1 MHTYGLGDIQHQIE
15 VYEKLSTA
23 GLTTIKKVKSAL
35 NHPEYKKPTRLFT
48 LADVSRITGISRTT
62 IRNKEKL
69 GQVIY
74 ESTLPLNQN
83 KKEYSLKDIATLREV
98 CNRGFFNGSNK
109 RPDHYK
115 PFIIAMTMFKGGVG
129 KTTHSTHLASYC
141 AMQGLRTLLVDLD
154 SQASSTLTMGLIP
167 SLDLEDNACIYDAL
181 LEDPAVTQDLIR
193 NTHYYGLDL
202 IPAGLS
208 LAAANVN
215 LHQSSLNN
223 NDKLGSPLTR
233 LQVALETVSD
243 QYDVII
249 LDCPPNH
256 EAVALNALFCADS
269 YILPI
274 TPNMLSFG
282 SSNAFLN
289 MLHEISMSRQRAK
302 VDYGLNRLFRI
313 LITNDPQ
320 NNESTPITNGLRAIY
335 GDFVLNNTMVRT
347 ISLDRALNDL
357 GILYD
362 VTKSNLRGDKQA
374 FTRALTFMDAIN
386 EELVATFRNIWDAE
400 SQTNTK
406 IERPQNEP
414 ESICA

>member
-1 MHTYGLGDIQHQIE
+1 MQRYGLGNIQNQINI
-15 VYEKLSTA
+15 YDRLSNA
-23 GLTTIKKVKSAL
+23 GMNTIRKVKSAL
-35 NHPEYKKPTRLFT
+35 NHPEYRKPVRQFT

-69 GQVIY
+69 GQLSY
-74 ESTLPLNQN
+74 EQALIGDKN
-83 KKEYSLKDIATLREV
+83 KKDYTLSDILTIRKA
-98 CNRGFFNGSNK
+98 CNRGFFNGSVE
-109 RPDHYK
+109 RPAHLK
-115 PFIIAMTMFKGGVG
+115 PFTIAMTMFKGGVG
-129 KTTHSTHLASYC
+129 KTTHSTHLAAYC
-141 AMQGLRTLLVDLD
+141 AIQGLRTLLVDLD
-154 SQASSTLTMGLIP
+154 SQASSTLTMGYIP
-167 SLDLEDNACIYDAL
+167 SLDLDDDACIYDAL
-181 LEDPAVTQDLIR
+181 LEDPNVTQDLIR
-193 NTHYYGLDL
+193 QTHYHGLDL

-215 LHQSSLNN
+215 LHQNSLNN
-223 NDKLGSPLTR
+223 NQKLGSPLVR
-233 LQVALETVSD
+233 LQSALDTVSD
-243 QYDVII
+243 NYDIII

-289 MLHEISMSRQRAK
+289 MLHEISMSRQRAQANT
-302 VDYGLNRLFRI
+302 DINRLFRI

-347 ISLDRALNDL
+347 IALDRALNDL

-362 VTKSNLRGDKQA
+362 VTKSNIRGDKQA

-386 EELVATFRNIWDAE
+386 SELIATFRSIWELE
-400 SQTNTK
+400 STSKSTETQQD
-406 IERPQNEP
+406 EQ